1 MENADAISLVG
12 ILFVSA
18 LCERKKGKKLPSRV
32 VTRGRFQRFV
42 R

>member
-1 MENADAISLVG
+1 MENADSISLVG
-12 ILFVSA
+12 ILFVSV
-18 LCERKKGKKLPSRV
+18 LCEGKKLPSRV